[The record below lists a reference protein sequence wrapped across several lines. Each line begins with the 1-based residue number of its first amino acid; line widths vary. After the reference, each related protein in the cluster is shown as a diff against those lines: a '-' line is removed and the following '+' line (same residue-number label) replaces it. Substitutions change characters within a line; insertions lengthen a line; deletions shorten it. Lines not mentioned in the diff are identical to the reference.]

1 MLYNI
6 LNEIIVEYTAN
17 LQKAPYRNITAA
29 ENIIY
34 RRPGNIYRPAKSE
47 IIPVLRIHNMLY

>member
-29 ENIIY
+29 ENIYCCPIKLFE
-34 RRPGNIYRPAKSE
+34 AKQ
-47 IIPVLRIHNMLY
+47 N

>member
-34 RRPGNIYRPAKSE
+34 RSLVDDKN
-47 IIPVLRIHNMLY
+47 